1 MYSYVTM
8 HFSPQFLSLLILYLI
23 LYHNLLE
30 IKVTLPYFIFL
41 TLLYTQTKGLQ
52 HNTVFVS
59 ISAYVTSKAVVGIL
73 YYLLHF

>member
-41 TLLYTQTKGLQ
+41 TLLTKGLQ

-59 ISAYVTSKAVVGIL
+59 ISAYVISKAVVGIL